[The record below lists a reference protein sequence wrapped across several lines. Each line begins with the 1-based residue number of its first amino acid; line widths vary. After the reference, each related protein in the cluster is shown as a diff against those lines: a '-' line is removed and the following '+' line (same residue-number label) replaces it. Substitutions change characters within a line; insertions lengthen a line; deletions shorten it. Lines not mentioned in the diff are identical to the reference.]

1 MISPVSLLRLLASL
15 SSMPFSGFRF
25 FAVPIKAKD
34 ATSMTVRAFAA
45 M

>member
-1 MISPVSLLRLLASL
+1 LANL
-15 SSMPFSGFRF
+15 SSLPPSGFHF
-25 FAVPIKAKD
+25 FGDPIKAKD